1 MKRGLARLLGAIA
14 ALALLTSFAAAGPP
28 GHAVRVGILEVI
40 APTFDPDHNP
50 GHRALVEGLKELGYT
65 PGRDIVFKYKS
76 AEGDPDAVP
85 RLAEEL
91 VASGVDILLAP
102 RSRPALVA
110 AQVTK
115 TVPIVMVGTPDP
127 VDTGLVKSLAR
138 PGGNITGLSSNSAE
152 TSAKRMQLLQE
163 AVPGLSRV
171 AVLWNASLKSMAIG
185 FQNIEQASPKLG
197 VTVQSVRL
205 SGSAELDQGF
215 AAIENG
221 HPGGLI
227 VLFGPLRG
235 DDLPRIVDFV
245 VRNRLPSMFEQGQG
259 VRGGGLMEFGPNL
272 EPMFRRAAV
281 YIDKIAN
288 GADPA
293 TLPVEEPTGF
303 EFVINLKAAQSIG
316 IEIPQSLLLRADR
329 VIE

>member
-1 MKRGLARLLGAIA
+1 MKRACTRLASLIGA
-14 ALALLTSFAAAGPP
+14 LVLLTSYAAAGPP
-28 GHAVRVGILEVI
+28 GHAVRVGILEPI
-40 APTFDPDHNP
+40 APTFDPDRNP
-50 GHRALVEGLKELGYT
+50 GHRALVEGLKELGYAV
-65 PGRDIVFKYKS
+65 GRDVVFKYKS
-76 AEGDPDAVP
+76 AESDPEALP

-91 VASGVDILLAP
+91 VASGVDILVTP
-102 RSRPALVA
+102 RSRPPLVA

-185 FQNIEQASPKLG
+185 FDNIEQASPKLG

-205 SGSAELDQGF
+205 TSSSEFAQAF

-221 HPGGLI
+221 HPDGLI
-227 VLFGPLRG
+227 VLFGPIRG

-245 VRNRLPSMFEQGQG
+245 VRKRLPSMFEQGQG

-272 EPMFRRAAV
+272 EPMYRRAAV

-303 EFVINLKAAQSIG
+303 EFAINLKAAQSIG
-316 IEIPQSLLLRADR
+316 ITIPQSLLLRADR